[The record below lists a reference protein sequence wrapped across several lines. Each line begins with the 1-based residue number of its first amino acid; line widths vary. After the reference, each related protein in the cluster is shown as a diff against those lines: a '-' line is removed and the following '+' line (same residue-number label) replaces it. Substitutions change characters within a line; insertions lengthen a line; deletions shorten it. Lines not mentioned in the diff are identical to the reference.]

1 MNIKLDENG
10 IEIATLPELI
20 ETLIDEFKKIY
31 GTDIN
36 LSQDTPDGQRIAIY
50 SRIAHECLVLIKK
63 LYQNLKPEQAEGLHL
78 DYLAR
83 INGLLR
89 KENESDSDLR
99 RRRLKTFESASQST
113 IAGIAARLNLV
124 KGVSDAAVYENSTSE
139 KNKALN
145 LAPHSLWLIVEG
157 GETQDIID
165 CIANNKTGGTG
176 LKGNI
181 KGKYTDKIPRSDST
195 FFEVVHEYR
204 FDRPKITLINI
215 KMTATREQSNEPVPI
230 QEFKGELVKSLYRIG
245 EHIKVTALY
254 CILNR
259 IARSYYV
266 SDLEIAKDGK
276 TWTGSRLK
284 ADVDE
289 KFTIIGDNVTV
300 NEVVT

>member
-10 IEIATLPELI
+10 ITIATLPELI
-20 ETLIDEFKKIY
+20 ETLIAEFKAIY
-31 GTDIN
+31 GADIN

-50 SRIAHECLVLIKK
+50 GRIAHECLVLVKK

-99 RRRLKTFESASQST
+99 RRRLKTFENASQST
-113 IAGIAARLNLV
+113 IGGIAARLNLV
-124 KGVSDAAVYENSTSE
+124 KGVTDAVVYENTT
-139 KNKALN
+139 NKTDTLN
-145 LAPHSLWLIVEG
+145 IPPHSIWVIAEG
-157 GETQDIID
+157 GENEAIVD
-165 CIANNKTGGTG
+165 CLACNKTGGTG
-176 LKGNI
+176 LKGTI
-181 KGKYTDKIPRSDST
+181 TGKYIDKIVRADGT

-204 FDRPKITLINI
+204 FDRPKITNI
-215 KMTATREQSNEPVPI
+215 SIKLTATREKANEPVPI
-230 QEFKGELVKSLYRIG
+230 QEIKDELVKSVYRIG
-245 EHIKVTALY
+245 ENIKVTALY

-266 SDLEIAKDGK
+266 SDLQIAKDGN
-276 TWTGSRLK
+276 TWTSAILN

-289 KFTIIGDNVTV
+289 KFTIVSDNIKV

>member
-1 MNIKLDENG
+1 VTIKLDENG
-10 IEIATLPELI
+10 ITIATLPELI
-20 ETLIDEFKKIY
+20 ETLIAEFKAIY
-31 GTDIN
+31 GADIN

-50 SRIAHECLVLIKK
+50 GRIAHECLVLVKK

-99 RRRLKTFESASQST
+99 RRRLKTFENASQST
-113 IAGIAARLNLV
+113 IGGIAARLNLV
-124 KGVSDAAVYENSTSE
+124 KGVTDAVVYENTTNE
-139 KNKALN
+139 TDALN
-145 LAPHSLWLIVEG
+145 IPPHSIWVIAEG
-157 GETQDIID
+157 GENQAIVD
-165 CIANNKTGGTG
+165 CLAHNKTGGTG
-176 LKGNI
+176 VKGTI
-181 KGKYTDKIPRSDST
+181 TGKYIDKIVRADGT

-204 FDRPKITLINI
+204 FDRPKITNI
-215 KMTATREQSNEPVPI
+215 SIKLTATREKANEPVPI
-230 QEFKGELVKSLYRIG
+230 QEIKDELVKSLYRIG
-245 EHIKVTALY
+245 ENIKVTALY

-266 SDLEIAKDGK
+266 SDLQIAKDGN
-276 TWTGSRLK
+276 TWTSAILK

-289 KFTIIGDNVTV
+289 KFTIVSDNITV